1 MSSSVAVGDSS
12 RAGNED
18 DTEKKKKK
26 RTADEAELD
35 ILINDTLQKMNTRR
49 EEASIRDEERLD
61 FERKRAKREEKSVAL
76 DEQEQKQ
83 RILSSLWVE
92 YERASSSTNASMNR
106 RAQRLKQQI
115 ADLEGIPI
123 EEL

>member
-1 MSSSVAVGDSS
+1 MSGKKAD
-12 RAGNED
+12 AILAKMAP
-18 DTEKKKKK
+18 EKKKKK